1 MHTILDYVVELN
13 EILGLNNDARNIWVK
28 DKSLMNYTCICS
40 NLMKKIKVKENIIIN
55 HIEEIENIINRE
67 YQEEK
72 MIIEE
77 IISEKK
83 GVKKKIPIIGRT
95 NRFWNEK

>member
-1 MHTILDYVVELN
+1 
-13 EILGLNNDARNIWVK
+13 
-28 DKSLMNYTCICS
+28 
-40 NLMKKIKVKENIIIN
+40 MKKIKVKENIIIN

-95 NRFWNEK
+95 NRF